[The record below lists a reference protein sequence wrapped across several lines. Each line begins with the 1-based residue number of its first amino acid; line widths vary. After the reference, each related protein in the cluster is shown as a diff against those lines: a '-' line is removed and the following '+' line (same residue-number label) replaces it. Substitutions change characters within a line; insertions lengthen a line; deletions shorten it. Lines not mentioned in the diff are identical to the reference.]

1 MSNLTFKKS
10 ALNFLAPLSMAFAL
24 LAVGAAVQAQT
35 LQLNG
40 AGIRYQ
46 ASAPMYS
53 AELYLDQK
61 VATPAQAMGSPGT
74 KQLRVVMLRD
84 VKPTELGDLLASG
97 MVSNASDD
105 ELRKLIP
112 VLFSLGEILG
122 EHKQLLAG
130 DSFEITLQPDAATSI
145 NIQAKAR
152 LGADRHVFAQPELF
166 SLLLRMWLGERP
178 ADEGLKSALLG
189 KAG

>member
-40 AGIRYQ
+40 AGIRYL
-46 ASAPMYS
+46 ASAPLYS
-53 AELYLDQK
+53 AELYLNQK

-122 EHKQLLAG
+122 EQKQLLAG
-130 DSFEITLQPDAATSI
+130 DSFQITMLPDASTSI

-178 ADEGLKSALLG
+178 ADKGLKNALLG

>member
-1 MSNLTFKKS
+1 MSKRTFKKS

-46 ASAPMYS
+46 ASAPLYS
-53 AELYLDQK
+53 AELYLNQK
-61 VATPAQAMGSPGT
+61 VATPAQAMGSPGI

-84 VKPTELGDLLASG
+84 VKSAELGDLLASG

-105 ELRKLIP
+105 ELSKLIP

-122 EHKQLLAG
+122 EQKQLLAG
-130 DSFEITLQPDAATSI
+130 DSFQITMLPDASTSI

-152 LGADRHVFAQPELF
+152 LGPTGTC
-166 SLLLRMWLGERP
+166 LRSP
-178 ADEGLKSALLG
+178 SCSACYCACG
-189 KAG
+189 WANVRQMKA